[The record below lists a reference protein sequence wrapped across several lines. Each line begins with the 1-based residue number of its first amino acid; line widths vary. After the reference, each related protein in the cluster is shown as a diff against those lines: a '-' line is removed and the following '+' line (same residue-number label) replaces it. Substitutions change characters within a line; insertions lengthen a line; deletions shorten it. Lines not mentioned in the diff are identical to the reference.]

1 LNTRYTFR
9 ALCASKCKSKKH
21 QHADIRQA
29 NHRPQNI
36 LCIAA
41 TMMMI
46 QHHRLVLTLSLL
58 VTILAATTAAFSVSP
73 KSPEIN
79 RRDAILAT
87 TAGLLAPLVVV
98 APAGAALNL
107 SQYQDGPKG
116 LKYLVILE
124 GSGTVKPQ
132 RGQKVRTSYT
142 LYLNGF
148 PEDGGKKVD
157 SSKGLLGDKP
167 FEFNVGVS
175 QVIKG
180 WDLSLLDMVEGESR
194 RLVVPS
200 DLGYGDKGAGG
211 SIPGG
216 ATLYFDVELTE
227 LGIKKEIT
235 DDQKKWLE
243 NNPL

>member
-1 LNTRYTFR
+1 
-9 ALCASKCKSKKH
+9 
-21 QHADIRQA
+21 
-29 NHRPQNI
+29 
-36 LCIAA
+36 
-41 TMMMI
+41 MMMI
-46 QHHRLVLTLSLL
+46 QHRRLVLSASFL
-58 VTILAATTAAFSVSP
+58 VALLAATTAAFSVGP
-73 KSPEIN
+73 KLPEIN

-98 APAGAALNL
+98 APPAGAALDL

-116 LKYLVILE
+116 LKYLVTQE

-148 PEDGGKKVD
+148 AEEGGKKVD

-227 LGIKKEIT
+227 LGIKKEFSA
-235 DDQKKWLE
+235 DQMKWLE
-243 NNPL
+243 DNPL